1 MKRLAV
7 QVGEYQVGRFGG
19 DERATVQRLGPES
32 PNAVLGIMHERHPQT
47 LSRPGK
53 FEAARE
59 RYAHL
64 TLTGTLGL
72 DLPAGLGLKVSV
84 SIPS

>member
-32 PNAVLGIMHERHPQT
+32 PNAVLGIVHERHPQT

-53 FEAARE
+53 FEAARK

-64 TLTGTLGL
+64 TEQHTS
-72 DLPAGLGLKVSV
+72 KVVARMNERIFGDGSGQ
-84 SIPS
+84 